1 MASADI
7 TTKDT
12 IVKGVN
18 SENNY
23 VRSEAHIL
31 DGTENSGILAADTHD
46 LFVIPK
52 GNALVGLKVIALAST
67 TSGGSATVQFKAKV
81 GTETATA
88 VGSAIAKANLAAGFV
103 HNLAVATLAYS
114 ATADT
119 TSSGSATVTF
129 KAKVGTETA
138 TAVGS
143 AIGKANLA
151 AGFVQNLAV
160 ATLAYSATAGTTIEM
175 TVGTAALTAVKLLVI
190 AEYIP
195 VDMFMNAG

>member
-12 IVKGVN
+12 LVKGVN
-18 SENNY
+18 STTNY
-23 VRSEAHIL
+23 IRSEAHIL
-31 DGTENSGILAADTHD
+31 DGVENPGIMAADTHD
-46 LFVIPK
+46 LFVIPA
-52 GNALVGLKVIALAST
+52 GNALVGLKVIALDST
-67 TSGGSATVQFKAKV
+67 TSGGSATVTFKAKV

-114 ATADT
+114 
-119 TSSGSATVTF
+119 G
-129 KAKVGTETA
+129 
-138 TAVGS
+138 
-143 AIGKANLA
+143 
-151 AGFVQNLAV
+151 
-160 ATLAYSATAGTTIEM
+160 TAGTTIEM

-195 VDMFMNAG
+195 VEMFMTAG

>member
-12 IVKGVN
+12 LVKGVN
-18 SENNY
+18 SMNNY

-31 DGTENSGILAADTHD
+31 DGVENSGILAQDTHD
-46 LFVIPK
+46 LFVIPA
-52 GNALVGLKVIALAST
+52 GNALVGLKVIALSST
-67 TSGGSATVQFKAKV
+67 TSSGSATVQFKAKV

-103 HNLAVATLAYS
+103 
-114 ATADT
+114 
-119 TSSGSATVTF
+119 
-129 KAKVGTETA
+129 
-138 TAVGS
+138 
-143 AIGKANLA
+143 
-151 AGFVQNLAV
+151 QNLAV
-160 ATLAYSATAGTTIEM
+160 ATLAYSDTAGTTIEM

-195 VDMFMNAG
+195 VHEFMTAG

>member
-52 GNALVGLKVIALAST
+52 GNALVGLKVIALSST

-88 VGSAIAKANLAAGFV
+88 IGSAIAKANLAAGFV

-114 ATADT
+114 ATAD
-119 TSSGSATVTF
+119 
-129 KAKVGTETA
+129 
-138 TAVGS
+138 
-143 AIGKANLA
+143 
-151 AGFVQNLAV
+151 
-160 ATLAYSATAGTTIEM
+160 TTIEM

>member
-67 TSGGSATVQFKAKV
+67 TSGGSATVQFKAKI
-81 GTETATA
+81 GA
-88 VGSAIAKANLAAGFV
+88 SAEAI
-103 HNLAVATLAYS
+103 HT
-114 ATADT
+114 
-119 TSSGSATVTF
+119 
-129 KAKVGTETA
+129 
-138 TAVGS
+138 
-143 AIGKANLA
+143 AIGKADLA
-151 AGFVQNLAV
+151 AGDVVNIPV
-160 ATLAYSATAGTTIEM
+160 EKIKGYDGSDATVIQL
-175 TVGTAALTAVKLLVI
+175 TVGTAALTALKLLVI

-195 VDMFMNAG
+195 VKEFMTAG